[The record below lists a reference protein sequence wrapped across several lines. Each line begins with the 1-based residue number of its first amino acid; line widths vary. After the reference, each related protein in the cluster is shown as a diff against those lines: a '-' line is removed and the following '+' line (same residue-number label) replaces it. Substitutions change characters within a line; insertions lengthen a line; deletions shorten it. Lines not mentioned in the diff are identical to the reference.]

1 MTKYSELIKLPVKY
15 PTQSDRKA
23 FKDKKTLLDK
33 YNKYSKERYIITAS
47 VAEEILIVDIF
58 EQSAKE
64 SLLTYRHFYDKRD
77 KKYVTQKVDSGKKGT
92 GAIYTYC
99 WDSNSVY
106 ADGAEKVI
114 LDYLEAAGCTSG
126 LKAINDEEQ
135 KILDAKRQARYD
147 KITQIIDARMAV
159 LSDKPPAEFF
169 DWIRDKVYLGE
180 RYFIYTRNPK
190 VKTQRGVCTFC
201 KKKFSAIAKNGKT
214 VVCPEC
220 GSILRCCSKG
230 RCGEIIDEWRNVS
243 YVERVTDTDGK
254 PAIVERVF
262 YTRSIIKNTQH
273 WETMLKTNIYTKEVE
288 RRFYDPEN
296 EFVRKSNEADEY
308 HYCKDVFLQSG
319 KVRWCSNNQGNPC
332 WRSGISVYPYNL
344 NDIVGSTNCKIKNV
358 EMSAVAENIRED
370 FSDLCTVVK
379 KIPVI
384 ENLAKQGLTNIA
396 EALIESFK
404 GSFGCTHYHGR
415 FSSYIE
421 VDERSAAAFLR
432 VSRPEVARFA
442 SINITPRE
450 YCAYMEAKKAFGT
463 AELDDIHTLCGRYRD
478 NNDEVIEIMRY
489 GVRPQKLVSY
499 LAKQEKLHGKD
510 DSLAITFRD
519 YLNAAKKLYGSLNA
533 DTRYPGDLVK
543 EHDRITVLLEEKKN
557 AKHARKLAKRAK
569 LLEALDFSDK
579 RFTIFPLRTIADF
592 INESKQLKHCV
603 KTYIDDCAD
612 GSTNIFALRMA
623 DQPEKPYFTVN
634 IANDGHL
641 IQNRGLQNCAAPEDV
656 KRFVDKWLK
665 FVKNKLTEMSLVP
678 GVTIKT
684 KTVNQF
690 RIGA

>member
-1 MTKYSELIKLPVKY
+1 MMKYSELIKLPVKY
-15 PTQSDRKA
+15 PTPIVQKA
-23 FKDKKTLLDK
+23 FEDENLLLDRYRKKK
-33 YNKYSKERYIITAS
+33 YIVTAS
-47 VAEEILIVDIF
+47 VTKDILIADIF
-58 EQSAKE
+58 EQNAE
-64 SLLTYRHFYDKRD
+64 MMLGLIYRHFYDKRD
-77 KKYVTQKVDSGKKGT
+77 KKYITQKVDSGKKGT

-114 LDYLEAAGCTSG
+114 LDYLKAARTSG

-190 VKTQRGVCTFC
+190 VKMQRGVCTFC

-230 RCGEIIDEWRNVS
+230 RCGASIDEWRNVS

-254 PAIVERVF
+254 PAVVERVF
-262 YTRSIIKNTQH
+262 YTRSIIENIQH
-273 WETMLKTNIYTKEVE
+273 WETMLKTQIYEEEVE
-288 RRFYDPEN
+288 RRFYNPDN

-319 KVRWCSNNQGNPC
+319 KVRWCSNNQGNSC

-344 NDIVGSTNCKIKNV
+344 NDIVGSTAGELKNV

-370 FSDLCTVVK
+370 FSVLCTAVK

-384 ENLAKQGLTNIA
+384 ENLAKQGLTNLA
-396 EALIESFK
+396 EALATAWRGFYVHT
-404 GSFGCTHYHGR
+404 CHYIG
-415 FSSYIE
+415 FSRYVE
-421 VDERSAAAFLR
+421 PDERSAASFLR

-442 SINITPRE
+442 SINITQRE
-450 YCAYMEAKKAFGT
+450 YCVYMEAKKAFGT
-463 AELDDIHTLCGRYRD
+463 AELDDIHTLCGRYE
-478 NNDEVIEIMRY
+478 NNDDEVIEIMRY

-499 LAKQEKLHGKD
+499 LAKQEKLHGRD
-510 DSLAITFRD
+510 NSLVITFRD

-543 EHDRITVLLEEKKN
+543 EHDRITILLEEKKN
-557 AKHARKLAKRAK
+557 AKYARKLTKRVK

-579 RFTIFPLRTIADF
+579 RFMIFPLRTIADF

-641 IQNRGLQNCAAPEDV
+641 IQNRGLQNCAPPEDV

-665 FVKNKLTEMSLVP
+665 VVKNRLTEMSLVP